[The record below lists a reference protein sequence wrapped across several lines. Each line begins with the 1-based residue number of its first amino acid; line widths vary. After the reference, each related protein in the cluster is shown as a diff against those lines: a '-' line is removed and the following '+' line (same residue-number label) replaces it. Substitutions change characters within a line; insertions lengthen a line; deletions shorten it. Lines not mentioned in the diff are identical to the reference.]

1 MFIFNY
7 KKRAFFRE
15 NESFI
20 KKYVHTCNIW
30 YVYFTYNAQKN
41 KICQY

>member
-7 KKRAFFRE
+7 KKRVVFRE

-41 KICQY
+41 KIYQY